1 MTCRPSD
8 AVTEDLTL
16 NRDRLDS
23 RGLWRG
29 VYNVAPLQTG
39 GLSTHVHHMFR
50 WAMQRVFGRGHA
62 SSQEPHRLC
71 NGKGALYYTAA
82 SSGICSRSSLRIQ
95 VRRDHVIRPILAIVP
110 GPCLQVPVHLSVQ
123 FPTPP
128 SLTHMA
134 FRTSRLLH
142 RSLIPRKAIF
152 IFFASLCLQLCLTA
166 RRFCVLTLTGLIC
179 SDSLS
184 RLANS
189 AFADHSD
196 ETLHPIFLHQR
207 FAWPVATTAPCL
219 PFNIA
224 IGLHFCGWPSGKPSF
239 LTIDAYLSS

>member
-95 VRRDHVIRPILAIVP
+95 VRHDHVIRPILASVP
-110 GPCLQVPVHLSVQ
+110 GPCLPVHLSVQ

-128 SLTHMA
+128 SLTHA
-134 FRTSRLLH
+134 YGLPY
-142 RSLIPRKAIF
+142 I
-152 IFFASLCLQLCLTA
+152 TA
-166 RRFCVLTLTGLIC
+166 APSITHPKEGDFH
-179 SDSLS
+179 
-184 RLANS
+184 
-189 AFADHSD
+189 F
-196 ETLHPIFLHQR
+196 LHPFVCNRALR
-207 FAWPVATTAPCL
+207 PVDFACS
-219 PFNIA
+219 
-224 IGLHFCGWPSGKPSF
+224 PS
-239 LTIDAYLSS
+239 LA

>member
-1 MTCRPSD
+1 MRRLKNLTDC
-8 AVTEDLTL
+8 VT
-16 NRDRLDS
+16 
-23 RGLWRG
+23 
-29 VYNVAPLQTG
+29 A
-39 GLSTHVHHMFR
+39 
-50 WAMQRVFGRGHA
+50 
-62 SSQEPHRLC
+62 
-71 NGKGALYYTAA
+71 KGALYYTAA

-95 VRRDHVIRPILAIVP
+95 VRRDHVNRPISASVP
-110 GPCLQVPVHLSVQ
+110 GPCLPVHLSVQ
-123 FPTPP
+123 FPTPHHPLSRIRP
-128 SLTHMA
+128 SVHHGCSIDHSSQGRR
-134 FRTSRLLH
+134 FS
-142 RSLIPRKAIF
+142 
-152 IFFASLCLQLCLTA
+152 FFASLCLQLCLMA

-239 LTIDAYLSS
+239 LTVDAYLSS